1 MKISKSQF
9 LNPNRN
15 SRFNI
20 MNQLKEANK
29 KMNSV
34 TMEKVSM
41 MEYKLEHDRETIIRL
56 RTELASKNNEI
67 SMLKAI
73 KNKKTE
79 ENHKTIR
86 IIKSILKQCDKS
98 TTSGIIAIENNLSNP
113 QIDNNKMDI
122 ENNNVLPP
130 IKEMLHFTPAH
141 KQIMKDIVYTSKIK
155 DTINDLNEELIK
167 KDEKIKELKI
177 NKNLGKSY
185 KLKNMLFNNFDELM
199 EAKRKNEIM
208 KIRVEDINHKIKIE
222 KEDNINLKSKFK
234 NFKNSY
240 KLYKEKTM
248 EKTKSLENML
258 SKFKN
263 RATNCKIFHN
273 NEKYNTEKSLIEQN
287 MEMEKIIENL
297 EKENK
302 EIKEMNENLEKENN
316 EIKEKNESLEKEN
329 NEIKEK
335 NESIVNDLQIKEN
348 LIEEE
353 KNKANVIKEL
363 LKQKEEI
370 NKKLDEKIKYL
381 EEKIIELEK
390 DIDNYKN
397 QKINE
402 PLEKLDENMEI
413 KIEENKINKDEMKK
427 DEIKKDEINKDEIKK
442 NELNK
447 EGIKKDEINRTVSK
461 KDKTK
466 RKKTKRD
473 KTKKDEI
480 KKDEIN
486 KDGKKLDEKQKD
498 QIKKDNMDKDQINK
512 DEIKKDEKQKVEID
526 QDEKKLDENQKDEI
540 NKDEIKRDEIQKNE
554 INKEEIKKEEIK
566 NNEIQKDEK
575 QEDEINKNKIN
586 KDEIN
591 KIEINKGEVKKDEIN
606 IDEIQKNETQKDEI
620 NKEEINKVE
629 IKKDEVN
636 KDEKQEDEI
645 NKNELNKDEIN
656 KEEIKKEEINKHEK
670 QEDEINKSKIINDEK
685 NKDEIIKD
693 EIPKEI
699 NIDEID
705 KDKITKN
712 DIQKNEANED
722 KINKDET
729 NKDEINKGEVQKIIN
744 KDEIDKDEGTKN
756 EIQKNETNE
765 DKINKDETNK
775 EEINKDEITKDV
787 IQKNETDEYEIQKD
801 ETNKEEI
808 KINENKNINNNE
820 NIIKEED
827 KESESEINESIKYI
841 KNIFWLDENAES
853 IENQKYFQLLKNKFK
868 NIRLIK
874 TEKDL
879 FKKIRKKKFE
889 IGIVILNA
897 KSFPKYIDYLINN
910 SIYYIP
916 ISIIFAENDSD
927 FKENIDEKYKN
938 YLEDEFYNPLG
949 ISTTIENIIKK
960 IKNYLNKYGKE
971 IETINL
977 GDSSDPKEYND
988 CYSFEYVDNEN
999 KFILPYLF
1007 NEIMQNAKIEY
1018 KEMKEMNKFLL
1029 ENFGK
1034 NEEIKNLIFPLL
1046 SLNNIPYNIIAKFWG
1061 RIYTLECPFYKNI
1074 NNNLIKLE
1082 NQKYN
1087 TYIRVFYKGLQ
1098 EFKYKDNET
1107 LFRGANI
1114 SDNEIDSMIDFY
1126 NNRKEN
1132 DNSGE
1137 FQPLYLLYSKSYLTF
1152 SKDKTLSLEAIKDIE
1167 KSKKILFQ
1175 LKNNIENQIIN
1186 NAYLN
1191 EISAI
1196 QNNNDIVF
1204 YPFSSFIIDKIN
1216 KIDDIYYID
1225 LINYGVYEKQIKT
1238 KIETIKT
1245 EMLNEIINSTNFGND
1260 VIKSAI
1266 IPQEI
1271 ENNSNIASNEQNLIN
1286 YIIQKNKDSNN
1297 K

>member
-15 SRFNI
+15 SKFNI

-98 TTSGIIAIENNLSNP
+98 TTSGIIAIENNLASP

-234 NFKNSY
+234 NLKNSY

-316 EIKEKNESLEKEN
+316 EIKEKNES
-329 NEIKEK
+329 I
-335 NESIVNDLQIKEN
+335 INDLQIKEN

-390 DIDNYKN
+390 EIENYKN

-442 NELNK
+442 DEINKDEIKKNEINK

-512 DEIKKDEKQKVEID
+512 DEIKKGEKQKVEIN

-540 NKDEIKRDEIQKNE
+540 NKDE
-554 INKEEIKKEEIK
+554 
-566 NNEIQKDEK
+566 
-575 QEDEINKNKIN
+575 
-586 KDEIN
+586 
-591 KIEINKGEVKKDEIN
+591 
-606 IDEIQKNETQKDEI
+606 
-620 NKEEINKVE
+620 
-629 IKKDEVN
+629 
-636 KDEKQEDEI
+636 
-645 NKNELNKDEIN
+645 
-656 KEEIKKEEINKHEK
+656 K
-670 QEDEINKSKIINDEK
+670 QEDEINKSKIQNDEK

-712 DIQKNEANED
+712 DIQKNETNED

-729 NKDEINKGEVQKIIN
+729 NKEEINKDEVQKIIN

-765 DKINKDETNK
+765 DKINKDEANK
-775 EEINKDEITKDV
+775 EEINKDEIIKDV

-808 KINENKNINNNE
+808 KINEDKNINNNE

-1018 KEMKEMNKFLL
+1018 KEIKEMNKFLL

-1046 SLNNIPYNIIAKFWG
+1046 SLNKIPYNIIAKFWG

-1107 LFRGANI
+1107 LFKGANI
-1114 SDNEIDSMIDFY
+1114 SDNEIDTMIDFY
-1126 NNRKEN
+1126 NNKKEN

-1137 FQPLYLLYSKSYLTF
+1137 FQPLYLLYSKSYITF
-1152 SKDKTLSLEAIKDIE
+1152 SKDKTSSLEAIKDIE

-1196 QNNNDIVF
+1196 QYNNDIVF

-1245 EMLNEIINSTNFGND
+1245 ENLNEIINSTNFGKD
-1260 VIKSAI
+1260 VIKSSI

-1271 ENNSNIASNEQNLIN
+1271 ENNSNITSNEQNLIN

>member
-1 MKISKSQF
+1 M
-9 LNPNRN
+9 
-15 SRFNI
+15 
-20 MNQLKEANK
+20 
-29 KMNSV
+29 
-34 TMEKVSM
+34 
-41 MEYKLEHDRETIIRL
+41 
-56 RTELASKNNEI
+56 
-67 SMLKAI
+67 
-73 KNKKTE
+73 
-79 ENHKTIR
+79 
-86 IIKSILKQCDKS
+86 
-98 TTSGIIAIENNLSNP
+98 
-113 QIDNNKMDI
+113 
-122 ENNNVLPP
+122 
-130 IKEMLHFTPAH
+130 
-141 KQIMKDIVYTSKIK
+141 
-155 DTINDLNEELIK
+155 
-167 KDEKIKELKI
+167 
-177 NKNLGKSY
+177 
-185 KLKNMLFNNFDELM
+185 
-199 EAKRKNEIM
+199 
-208 KIRVEDINHKIKIE
+208 
-222 KEDNINLKSKFK
+222 
-234 NFKNSY
+234 
-240 KLYKEKTM
+240 
-248 EKTKSLENML
+248 
-258 SKFKN
+258 
-263 RATNCKIFHN
+263 
-273 NEKYNTEKSLIEQN
+273 
-287 MEMEKIIENL
+287 
-297 EKENK
+297 
-302 EIKEMNENLEKENN
+302 
-316 EIKEKNESLEKEN
+316 
-329 NEIKEK
+329 
-335 NESIVNDLQIKEN
+335 
-348 LIEEE
+348 
-353 KNKANVIKEL
+353 
-363 LKQKEEI
+363 
-370 NKKLDEKIKYL
+370 
-381 EEKIIELEK
+381 
-390 DIDNYKN
+390 
-397 QKINE
+397 
-402 PLEKLDENMEI
+402 
-413 KIEENKINKDEMKK
+413 
-427 DEIKKDEINKDEIKK
+427 
-442 NELNK
+442 
-447 EGIKKDEINRTVSK
+447 
-461 KDKTK
+461 
-466 RKKTKRD
+466 
-473 KTKKDEI
+473 
-480 KKDEIN
+480 
-486 KDGKKLDEKQKD
+486 
-498 QIKKDNMDKDQINK
+498 
-512 DEIKKDEKQKVEID
+512 
-526 QDEKKLDENQKDEI
+526 
-540 NKDEIKRDEIQKNE
+540 
-554 INKEEIKKEEIK
+554 
-566 NNEIQKDEK
+566 
-575 QEDEINKNKIN
+575 
-586 KDEIN
+586 
-591 KIEINKGEVKKDEIN
+591 
-606 IDEIQKNETQKDEI
+606 
-620 NKEEINKVE
+620 
-629 IKKDEVN
+629 
-636 KDEKQEDEI
+636 
-645 NKNELNKDEIN
+645 
-656 KEEIKKEEINKHEK
+656 
-670 QEDEINKSKIINDEK
+670 
-685 NKDEIIKD
+685 
-693 EIPKEI
+693 
-699 NIDEID
+699 
-705 KDKITKN
+705 
-712 DIQKNEANED
+712 
-722 KINKDET
+722 
-729 NKDEINKGEVQKIIN
+729 
-744 KDEIDKDEGTKN
+744 
-756 EIQKNETNE
+756 
-765 DKINKDETNK
+765 
-775 EEINKDEITKDV
+775 

-808 KINENKNINNNE
+808 KINEDKNINNNE

-853 IENQKYFQLLKNKFK
+853 IENQNYFQLLKNKFK

-960 IKNYLNKYGKE
+960 IKNYLNNYGKE

-1018 KEMKEMNKFLL
+1018 KEIKEMNKFLL

-1137 FQPLYLLYSKSYLTF
+1137 FQPLYLLYSKSYITF
-1152 SKDKTLSLEAIKDIE
+1152 SKDKTSSLEAIKDIE

-1191 EISAI
+1191 EISSI

-1245 EMLNEIINSTNFGND
+1245 EILNEIINSTNFGKD
-1260 VIKSAI
+1260 VIKSSI

-1271 ENNSNIASNEQNLIN
+1271 ENNSNITSNEQNLIN

>member
-98 TTSGIIAIENNLSNP
+98 TTSGIIAIENNLASP

-234 NFKNSY
+234 NLKNSY

-316 EIKEKNESLEKEN
+316 EIKEKNENLEKEN
-329 NEIKEK
+329 NKIKEK
-335 NESIVNDLQIKEN
+335 NESIINDLQIKEN

-390 DIDNYKN
+390 EIENYKN

-442 NELNK
+442 NEINK

-498 QIKKDNMDKDQINK
+498 KIKKDNMDKDQINK
-512 DEIKKDEKQKVEID
+512 DEIKKGEKQKVEIN

-540 NKDEIKRDEIQKNE
+540 NKDEKQEDEINKNE
-554 INKEEIKKEEIK
+554 LNKEEIKKEEIK

-591 KIEINKGEVKKDEIN
+591 KIEINKGEVKRDEIN
-606 IDEIQKNETQKDEI
+606 IDEIQKNETQ
-620 NKEEINKVE
+620 
-629 IKKDEVN
+629 
-636 KDEKQEDEI
+636 
-645 NKNELNKDEIN
+645 KDEIN

-670 QEDEINKSKIINDEK
+670 QEDEINKSKIQNDEK

-693 EIPKEI
+693 EIPKVI

-712 DIQKNEANED
+712 DIQKNETNED

-729 NKDEINKGEVQKIIN
+729 NKEEINKDEVQKIIN

-808 KINENKNINNNE
+808 KINEDKNINNNE

-1018 KEMKEMNKFLL
+1018 KEIKEMNKFLL

-1061 RIYTLECPFYKNI
+1061 RIYTLKCPFYKNI

-1107 LFRGANI
+1107 LFKGANI
-1114 SDNEIDSMIDFY
+1114 SDNEIDTMIDFY
-1126 NNRKEN
+1126 NNKKEN

-1216 KIDDIYYID
+1216 KIDDIYYIY

-1271 ENNSNIASNEQNLIN
+1271 ENNSNITSNEQNLIN